1 MNEAARPNIPEIR
14 ESRNSFGIALG
25 GGGARGLAHILMLEV
40 LDAANVKPGI
50 VAGTSIGAIIGAA
63 YCAGMSGLEIR
74 DYCERLFANHSRML
88 RHMLDTKV
96 GKLSKIWT
104 LEHPVS
110 LNAEILL
117 QRLLPAQVNC
127 RFDELSIPLKVMA
140 ADFYMQ
146 SEYVIDSGDVLP
158 AIAASSALPGL
169 LAPVRHK
176 NRVLIDGGFVNPLPV
191 SLLHGRCTHTIA
203 VDVSIAPQKEKSGMP
218 NAFDTVIGSQQITI
232 NAIMSEKLRHDPPD
246 ILIRANVGDYG
257 VLDFFLI
264 GKILDEARPSAEALK
279 RALDASLSRAGI

>member
-1 MNEAARPNIPEIR
+1 MAEPAKTIHAENHYNRAR
-14 ESRNSFGIALG
+14 FGIALG

-40 LDAANVKPGI
+40 LDAANVQPSV

-74 DYCERLFANHSRML
+74 AYCEKLFANHSRML

-117 QRLLPAQVNC
+117 QRLLPAQLNC
-127 RFDELSIPLKVMA
+127 QFDQLRIPLKVMA

-158 AIAASSALPGL
+158 AVAASAALPGL

-191 SLLHGRCTHTIA
+191 SLLHGHCTHTIA
-203 VDVSIAPQKEKSGMP
+203 IDVSVAPQREKSGMP

-232 NAIMSEKLRHDPPD
+232 NTILSEKLRRDPPD

-257 VLDFFLI
+257 VLDFFMI
-264 GKILDEARPSAEALK
+264 GKILDEARSSAEALK
-279 RALDASLSRAGI
+279 RALDASLSRAGV